1 MKESEIWF
9 KRVSKCYQKF
19 WIKTKT
25 HYVKRKLTMN
35 VNDMQGLNLYLGTAQ
50 IKSPGKVI
58 EIIRFYYFILS
69 MFDETD
75 LVS

>member
-1 MKESEIWF
+1 
-9 KRVSKCYQKF
+9 
-19 WIKTKT
+19 
-25 HYVKRKLTMN
+25 MN